1 MKLQY
6 LLIILIAFAISCTNN
21 EDSHQHNHEHHGHH
35 HDHNKS
41 NKHMNKTSFEELVAR
56 FEDST
61 RVEWQKPDEV
71 VALLGEIDGKTIMD
85 IGAGTGYFAFRLAEK
100 GANVIAADVDERFID
115 FINKKENDKVTTRKV
130 PFDSPNLAKAE
141 VDAVIIVNTYHHIE
155 NRTDYFKQVLDGLKE
170 NGQLMIVDFKKQKT
184 THGPPVDH
192 KFTEAEVMEELKT
205 AGFTE
210 FEVNSELLE
219 EQYVIMAK

>member
-1 MKLQY
+1 MKLSH

-21 EDSHQHNHEHHGHH
+21 EDSHQHGEQHHGHH

-41 NKHMNKTSFEELVAR
+41 NEHMNQSSFEDLVAR

-61 RVEWQKPDEV
+61 RIEWQKPDEV
-71 VALLGEIDGKTIMD
+71 VALLGEIDGKSIMD

-130 PFDSPNLAKAE
+130 PYDSPNLAKAE

-155 NRTDYFKQVLDGLKE
+155 NRTAYFKQVLEGLKE
-170 NGQLMIVDFKKQKT
+170 NGQLMIVDFKKAKT

-192 KFTEAEVMEELKT
+192 KLSEEEVMKELET
-205 AGFTE
+205 AGFTD

>member
-6 LLIILIAFAISCTNN
+6 LLIILILFVISCTNN
-21 EDSHQHNHEHHGHH
+21 EEHHKHNHEHH

-71 VALLGEIDGKTIMD
+71 VALLGKIDGKTIMD

-141 VDAVIIVNTYHHIE
+141 VDIVIIVNTYHHIE

-170 NGQLMIVDFKKQKT
+170 NGQLMIVDFKKEKT

-192 KFTEAEVMEELKT
+192 KFTESEVMEELKI

-210 FEVNSELLE
+210 FEVNSELLP

>member
-1 MKLQY
+1 MKFQY
-6 LLIILIAFAISCTNN
+6 VLLFAFLIVSCNN
-21 EDSHQHNHEHHGHH
+21 SEESHQHEHNNHGHH
-35 HDHNKS
+35 HDYNKS
-41 NKHMNKTSFEELVAR
+41 NEYMNKNSFEDLVAR

-61 RVEWQKPDEV
+61 RIEWQKPDEV
-71 VALLGEIDGKTIMD
+71 VALLGEIEGKTIMD

-115 FINKKENDKVTTRKV
+115 FINEKKNEKVTTRKV
-130 PFDSPNLAKAE
+130 PYDSPNLAKAE

-155 NRTDYFKQVLDGLKE
+155 NRTDYFEQVLEGLKE
-170 NGQLMIVDFKKQKT
+170 NGQLIIVDFKKEKT
-184 THGPPVDH
+184 THGPPVNH
-192 KFTEAEVMEELKT
+192 KLSEDEVMKELKT

-210 FEVNSELLE
+210 FEVNSELLS

>member
-1 MKLQY
+1 MKIQY
-6 LLIILIAFAISCTNN
+6 LLFITFLIASCTNN
-21 EDSHQHNHEHHGHH
+21 EESHQHKHHGHH
-35 HDHNKS
+35 HNHNKS
-41 NKHMNKTSFEELVAR
+41 NKHMNKNSFEDLVAR

-71 VALLGEIDGKTIMD
+71 VALLGDLAGKTIMD

-115 FINKKENDKVTTRKV
+115 FMNKKENDKVTTRKV
-130 PFDSPNLAKAE
+130 PYDSPNLAKAE

-155 NRTDYFKQVLDGLKE
+155 NRIEYFKQVLEGLRE
-170 NGQLMIVDFKKQKT
+170 NGQLMIVDFKKEKT

-192 KFTEAEVMEELKT
+192 KLSEKEVMKELKS
-205 AGFTE
+205 AGFTT
-210 FEVNSELLE
+210 FEVNSKLLS
-219 EQYVIMAK
+219 EQYVIIAK